1 MKRGIKSST
10 RLSAKGQVVIPKAI
24 REAGGWRPGLELEV
38 EATDD
43 GAILRPKSLGR
54 ARAVES
60 LLGCTGYRGPARSL
74 AEMKAAVDREAKR
87 RR

>member
-43 GAILRPKSLGR
+43 GAILRPKRSG
-54 ARAVES
+54 ARE
-60 LLGCTGYRGPARSL
+60 RS
-74 AEMKAAVDREAKR
+74 KACWDAPVTAAPHDLWPR
-87 RR
+87 

>member
-24 REAGGWRPGLELEV
+24 RDASGWRPGLELEV
-38 EATDD
+38 EATPD

-60 LLGCTGYRGPARSL
+60 LLGCTGYRGRTRSL
-74 AEMKAAVDREAKR
+74 AEMSAAVEREAKR

>member
-43 GAILRPKSLGR
+43 GAILLPKSLGR

>member
-1 MKRGIKSST
+1 
-10 RLSAKGQVVIPKAI
+10 
-24 REAGGWRPGLELEV
+24 V
-38 EATDD
+38 EATPD

-60 LLGCTGYRGPARSL
+60 LLGCTGYRGRTRSL
-74 AEMKAAVDREAKR
+74 AEMSAAVEREAKR

>member
-1 MKRGIKSST
+1 MKVGTKAST

-24 REAGGWRPGLELEV
+24 REASGWRPGLELEV
-38 EATDD
+38 EATAD

-54 ARAVES
+54 ARAAES
-60 LLGCTGYRGPARSL
+60 LLGCTGYRGPTRSL
-74 AEMKAAVDREAKR
+74 AEMSAAVEREAKR